1 MALLFRS
8 DQQDRTLG
16 ADVTWTKTHSNSGSF
31 TIAELQFEWLFWF
44 LINQITIQKTN
55 LSFYLFLILL
65 YLIQIMS
72 YIFTYMQ
79 YCIVVAI
86 PCFGS
91 KSGRFA
97 IHRFEGLKVN
107 VR

>member
-1 MALLFRS
+1 M
-8 DQQDRTLG
+8 
-16 ADVTWTKTHSNSGSF
+16 TWTKTHSNSGSF
-31 TIAELQFEWLFWF
+31 TIAELQFELLFWF

-65 YLIQIMS
+65 YLIHIMS

-79 YCIVVAI
+79 YCIAEERGVGVLVAI